1 MKDCWT
7 IFSFNNF
14 AAARFTA
21 LLIALLTT
29 QFTGLINT
37 LYLKVFNESLELDTY
52 FWQFLSKSLWFL

>member
-1 MKDCWT
+1 MKDCGT

-29 QFTGLINT
+29 QFTGLIKT
-37 LYLKVFNESLELDTY
+37 LYLKVLNESLELDTY
-52 FWQFLSKSLWFL
+52 F